1 MFAEVQHE
9 QQVQHHTSH
18 RKMEQLTAEVTLRE
32 SSFDGE
38 LDGQNSNPSGAILSL
53 TLGVL
58 NFEILLLLI
67 TVFVSCAITF

>member
-1 MFAEVQHE
+1 MNIYVCVFTEVQHE
-9 QQVQHHTSH
+9 QQIQHHTSH

-53 TLGVL
+53 TLG
-58 NFEILLLLI
+58 NHYQNLLQIDL
-67 TVFVSCAITF
+67 TN